1 MTITVPQPFNRS
13 RISTIAGAAALY
25 LAFAPAAY
33 AGQVEIVD
41 AQANASG
48 GDLYSFSVTLRHA
61 DTGWDHYANEW
72 DIRAPDGTV
81 LGTRVLVHPHVNEQ
95 PFTRSL
101 SGVSIPKDLKSVVV
115 RAKDNVHGLSPQEYI
130 LSLPER

>member
-1 MTITVPQPFNRS
+1 MIIKMPAPRNRS
-13 RISTIAGAAALY
+13 KSAAMAGAVALL
-25 LAFAPAAY
+25 LAFAPAAL
-33 AGQVEIVD
+33 AGQVEIVE

-48 GDLYSFSVTLRHA
+48 GGLYSFSVALRHA
-61 DTGWDHYANEW
+61 DTGWEHYANEW

-101 SGVSIPKDLKSVVV
+101 GGVSIPKELKSVVV

-130 LSLPER
+130 LKLPER